1 METAVRPASDE
12 IVEYIQ
18 TISRERVLEKGQ
30 LEALLEE
37 ALKLGYKKNYHLE
50 EAPENLRI
58 EMDLKGGVVKMYL
71 LKRIVARVEN
81 PQLETSREEVLRRET
96 YNPPEDF
103 YREEVV
109 LKEFSRIALQSM
121 ANEFLQRVV
130 NAERENLFEKLK
142 LKEGDIVTGK
152 IYKIDERGDVWLDV
166 SKLDAVL
173 EARERIP
180 VEKLRRGKEIEV
192 LLLKVTKTP
201 AGIPI
206 VRVSRTHPEL
216 LRKLFERE
224 IPEVAS
230 GLVEVKKVVRAAGVR
245 AKCAVASHDA
255 HVDPVGACIGAEG
268 RRILPIV
275 RMLSGE
281 RIDIILWDEDP
292 RKFVLNALSPL
303 KLQDAGAVHIVNL
316 EQDKRKM
323 IVEVPDKLFSQA
335 IGKHGENVR
344 LAAKLTGWYIDIVQE
359 SDFKEL
365 PALALES
372 TELPP
377 ELVVALKLHNIN
389 VVGDFFSYTIADL
402 ATLEGI
408 GPEGAQAVER
418 FLIDKGILEVEE
430 TDVPTSTTTAEIE
443 GTEPSSGAP
452 GEPAAE
458 SPSESPPAGSKDSPP
473 SAG

>member
-1 METAVRPASDE
+1 
-12 IVEYIQ
+12 
-18 TISRERVLEKGQ
+18 
-30 LEALLEE
+30 
-37 ALKLGYKKNYHLE
+37 
-50 EAPENLRI
+50 
-58 EMDLKGGVVKMYL
+58 
-71 LKRIVARVEN
+71 
-81 PQLETSREEVLRRET
+81 VLRRES

-109 LKEFSRIALQSM
+109 LKDFSRIALQTM
-121 ANEFLQRVV
+121 ANEFSQHVQ
-130 NAERENLFEKLK
+130 NAERENLYEKLK
-142 LKEGDIVTGK
+142 LKEGDIVSGK
-152 IYKIDERGDVWLDV
+152 IYKMDERGDIWLDV

-173 EARERIP
+173 ETRERIP
-180 VEKLRRGKEIEV
+180 SEKLRRGKELEV
-192 LLLKVTKTP
+192 LLLKITKTP
-201 AGIPI
+201 AGVPI
-206 VRVSRTHPEL
+206 IRASRTHPEL

-230 GLVEVKKVVRAAGVR
+230 GLVEVKKVVRVPGTR
-245 AKCAVASHDA
+245 AKVAVSSNDA

-281 RIDIILWDEDP
+281 RIDVILWDEAP

-303 KLQDAGAVHIVNL
+303 KLQDIGAVHIVNL
-316 EQDKRKM
+316 EQGKRKM

-365 PALALES
+365 PAIALEA
-372 TELPP
+372 TDLPAD
-377 ELVVALKLHNIN
+377 LVAALKNHNIN
-389 VVGDFFSYTIADL
+389 VVGDFFAYTIADL

-408 GPEGAQAVER
+408 GEQGAQVIER

-430 TDVPTSTTTAEIE
+430 ADLPTSTEIGQESAE
-443 GTEPSSGAP
+443 PP
-452 GEPAAE
+452 P
-458 SPSESPPAGSKDSPP
+458 SPPQAPP
-473 SAG
+473 TAQ